1 MVTAEF
7 NSDFQKSFSK
17 IKDSTLKERI
27 IKQIE
32 KLKENPE
39 LGKPMRYVRKGTR
52 ELYVSPFRFS
62 YIYVKEQNK
71 IIILDLYYKD
81 EQ

>member
-62 YIYVKEQNK
+62 YIYIKEQNK
-71 IIILDLYYKD
+71 IIILDLYHKD

>member
-17 IKDSTLKERI
+17 IKDSALKERI

-52 ELYVSPFRFS
+52 ELYISPFRFS

-71 IIILDLYYKD
+71 IIILDLYHKD